1 MSTDPEEGMA
11 GMRRILV
18 GIDGSEASHEAL
30 GWATMV
36 ARASGAQVVAMN
48 GLVFPYSEITPET
61 SQRLQAEQAE
71 QLEDWAAPV
80 LADVPHELEVRPGD
94 PRDAIPD
101 AARDHDAELVV
112 VASSGATG
120 RSPGFLHIG
129 SVAEY
134 LAHHVERPLAIVPPE
149 PSGQL
154 ARIVVAV
161 DGSQHSRAA
170 VRWAA
175 DLAAAGGAE
184 VTAVAVAEPRAPIA
198 DVADDADED
207 TWRRAA
213 EEVVRADWA
222 EPLRE
227 LDRAADVVVT
237 RQGPVPE
244 AILETA
250 AAQQADVLVVGARG
264 LGGFTG
270 LRAGGVALA
279 VVHRAELPVIVVP
292 SSDDG

>member
-1 MSTDPEEGMA
+1 MV

-18 GIDGSEASHEAL
+18 GVDGSEASLEAL
-30 GWATMV
+30 AWAAMV
-36 ARASGAQVVAMN
+36 ARASGAQVVAVN
-48 GLVFPYSEITPET
+48 GLVFPYSEIKPET
-61 SQRLQAEQAE
+61 SQRLRTEQAE
-71 QLEDWAAPV
+71 QLAVWASPL

-94 PRDAIPD
+94 PRDTIPA
-101 AARDHDAELVV
+101 AARDHDVDLVV

-120 RSPGFLHIG
+120 RTPGFLHLG

-134 LAHHVERPLAIVPPE
+134 LAHHVERPLAIIAPK

-161 DGSQHSRAA
+161 DGSEHSRAA

-175 DLAAAGGAE
+175 DLAAAEVE
-184 VTAVAVAEPRAPIA
+184 VTAVAVAEPRSPIA
-198 DVADDADED
+198 EDADDADDEV
-207 TWRRAA
+207 WRRAA

-222 EPLRE
+222 EPLRALE
-227 LDRAADVVVT
+227 RAADVVVA
-237 RQGPVPE
+237 REGNVPE

-250 AAQQADVLVVGARG
+250 AAEQADVLVLGARG

-279 VVHRAELPVIVVP
+279 VVHRAELPVILVP
-292 SSDDG
+292 PAEED

>member
-1 MSTDPEEGMA
+1 MV

-18 GIDGSEASHEAL
+18 GVDGSEASLEAL
-30 GWATMV
+30 AWATMV

-48 GLVFPYSEITPET
+48 GLVFPYSEIKPET
-61 SQRLQAEQAE
+61 SQRLRSEQAD
-71 QLEDWAAPV
+71 QLAGWATPL

-94 PRDAIPD
+94 PRDAIPA
-101 AARDHDAELVV
+101 AARDHDADLVV

-120 RSPGFLHIG
+120 RTPGFLHLG

-134 LAHHVERPLAIVPPE
+134 LAHHVERSLAIIPPK
-149 PSGQL
+149 PSGRL

-161 DGSQHSRAA
+161 DGSEHSRAA
-170 VRWAA
+170 VRWTAE
-175 DLAAAGGAE
+175 LAAAAGAE
-184 VTAVAVAEPRAPIA
+184 VTAVAVAEPRSPIVE
-198 DVADDADED
+198 VADDADED
-207 TWRRAA
+207 AWRRAA

-222 EPLRE
+222 EALRA

-237 RQGPVPE
+237 RQGTVPE

-250 AAQQADVLVVGARG
+250 ATEQADVLVLGARG

-279 VVHRAELPVIVVP
+279 VVHRAELPVIMVP
-292 SSDDG
+292 PADDG